1 MKNSNY
7 NQYAIKWIVHLL
19 YIYNTI
25 ITKKQNAISCE
36 IRPIILKLTKSIMI
50 IKFVHERT

>member
-7 NQYAIKWIVHLL
+7 NQYAIKWIVHLF

-25 ITKKQNAISCE
+25 ITKKQNSISCE
-36 IRPIILKLTKSIMI
+36 RRLIILKLTKSIMI